1 MVKGHGYCYVTYLYY
16 RASQIVKVRK
26 IPLIPSCLY
35 MGVMP
40 EIVFRNVGNHRSVLP
55 LGNLELKD
63 LLHVHQVLRL
73 CIADILHRE
82 FSYVENFTLIAIKL
96 FMFST

>member
-1 MVKGHGYCYVTYLYY
+1 
-16 RASQIVKVRK
+16 
-26 IPLIPSCLY
+26 

-73 CIADILHRE
+73 CIANILHRE
-82 FSYVENFTLIAIKL
+82 FSHVENFTLIAIKL
-96 FMFST
+96 FMSQHEWILFFNLVILGFGKNLGLDFSIVY